1 MLAEHLQ
8 VCHVLGKKR
17 KGRLVPILFTEE
29 ATFAIRILVKERY
42 LPRINKEQKYIFM
55 TSGDSRLKGW
65 DTLQAVTKQ
74 IVGLVSPELL
84 TPTRT
89 QTFLSTLLQLLDMPD
104 GELTWVRNHMGRTKD
119 THFAW
124 YRKELSTIELTEMAR
139 ILRAVDEGKNIK
151 KKKIDDFINID
162 DTVMDAVETE
172 DTEKGA
178 FSCVFVFNKF
188 DFPG

>member
-104 GELTWVRNHMGRTKD
+104 GELTWVRNHMGHTKD

-124 YRKELSTIELTEMAR
+124 YRRELSTNELTEMAR